1 MKPYEIRFTKV
12 AAKDVKKLSPH
23 LKKKL
28 KDILLNVIASEPGT
42 GKRLVGELAD
52 FYSLRLSY
60 QDRIVY
66 SINEQKRRV
75 FIHRAR
81 THYGE

>member
-28 KDILLNVIASEPGT
+28 KDILLHVIAAEPGT
-42 GKRLVGELAD
+42 GKRLVGDLAG

-66 SINEQKRRV
+66 SIDEQKRRV